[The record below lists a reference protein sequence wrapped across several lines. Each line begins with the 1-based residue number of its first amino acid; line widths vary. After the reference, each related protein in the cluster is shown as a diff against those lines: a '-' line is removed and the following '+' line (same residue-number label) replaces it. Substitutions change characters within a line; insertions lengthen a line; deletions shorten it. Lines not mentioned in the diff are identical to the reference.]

1 MYDMSVLESNLDAV
15 LRPLT
20 EQEEQVA
27 DYLEKAFFAP
37 LPQRHWESV
46 ELKAYWDTINNKR

>member
-20 EQEEQVA
+20 GQEEQVA
-27 DYLEKAFFAP
+27 DYLEKGHFS
-37 LPQRHWESV
+37 LSYLKDTGRELNSV
-46 ELKAYWDTINNKR
+46 PTGTQ